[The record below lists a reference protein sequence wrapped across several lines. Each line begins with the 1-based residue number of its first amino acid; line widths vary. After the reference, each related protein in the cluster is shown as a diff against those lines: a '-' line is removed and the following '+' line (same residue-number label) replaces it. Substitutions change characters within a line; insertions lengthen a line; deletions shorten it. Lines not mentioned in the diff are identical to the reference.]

1 MANAFEVD
9 DVESYRARGVDGAM
23 DLLLS
28 LPSRPGNVLPP
39 AKHDTRESTIQIMQH
54 YMRRLRMDITDLSVI
69 HIAGTK
75 GKGSTTAFT
84 ESILRA
90 HGVRTGMFTS
100 PHLIHVCERFRI
112 NGKPIAEAT
121 FLTHFWAVWDGLYA
135 TKDQATDEP
144 PMAGFFRFFTLLA
157 LRIFA
162 AEAVDVVILEVGL
175 GGRLDATNVVPHPV
189 VCGVTT
195 LDLDHTRVLGETLDL
210 IAREKAG
217 IFKRNVPAFTIAQPE
232 IAATMLERC
241 AVEHGNPL
249 FVVPALSTFN
259 VDVTSLGL
267 HGDYQHVNAALAIVL
282 ATQWLQRKSPLPL
295 PPSYPTLATPT
306 VLSGL
311 ASAFWPGRAQTIS
324 DPTSSATYYV
334 DGAHTPLSMQCCGAW
349 FSQNCD
355 KQPTDQRVLIFN
367 CHHERDI
374 VAILQ
379 PLLALSFD
387 HVIFTPSR
395 SCRPSFVKIPSVQE
409 ALLKARIAIDG
420 VPASVFDMTN
430 CPPNGDKQYWQFI
443 CSKVWIA
450 LHNGRAAPKTSICH
464 SVEDSIALIRSTA
477 PAHARVLATGSLY
490 IVGDT
495 LSALGWT
502 EQQH

>member
-1 MANAFEVD
+1 MTNEFVVD

-23 DLLLS
+23 DLLLG

-39 AKHDTRESTIQIMQH
+39 TAKDTRESTIKLMKQYMQ
-54 YMRRLRMDITDLSVI
+54 RLNMDISGLSVI

-90 HGVRTGMFTS
+90 HGARTGMFTS

-112 NGKPIAEAT
+112 NGKPISEAL
-121 FLTHFWAVWDGLYA
+121 FLEHFWAVWDGLYA
-135 TKDQATDEP
+135 TKDQANGEP

-157 LRIFA
+157 LRVFA

-175 GGRLDATNVVPHPV
+175 GGRLDATNVVERPV
-189 VCGVTT
+189 VCGITT

-217 IFKRNVPAFTIAQPE
+217 IFKPKVPAFTIAQPE
-232 IAATMLERC
+232 IAAQMLVRC
-241 AVEHGNPL
+241 AVEHECPL
-249 FVVPALSTFN
+249 FVVPPLSTFN
-259 VDVTSLGL
+259 VDATTLGL

-282 ATQWLQRKSPLPL
+282 ATQWLQRHDPQPL
-295 PPSYPTLATPT
+295 PPAYERIITPT
-306 VLSGL
+306 VLRGL
-311 ASAFWPGRAQTIS
+311 TTAFWPGRAQTLQ
-324 DPTSSATYYV
+324 DPKSSTTYYV
-334 DGAHTPLSMQCCGAW
+334 DGAHTPLSMQCCGHW
-349 FSQNCD
+349 FAQNCT
-355 KQPTDQRVLIFN
+355 KNVTDRRVLIFN

-374 VAILQ
+374 VRILL
-379 PLLALSFD
+379 PLLDLAFD

-395 SCRPSFVKIPSVQE
+395 SCRPSIVKIPSVQE
-409 ALLKARIAIDG
+409 ALVKAG
-420 VPASVFDMTN
+420 VAVEGLPESAFDMSQA
-430 CPPNGDKQYWQFI
+430 PPNGDKQYWQYI
-443 CSKVWIA
+443 CAKVWTI
-450 LHNGRAAPKTSICH
+450 LHQVAGRAPPTVSICH
-464 SVEDSIALIRSTA
+464 SVEDSIALIRTTA

-490 IVGDT
+490 IVGDA

-502 EQQH
+502 E